1 MNKIK
6 SFFDKIFGNIE
17 YVVTI
22 ISVDGSVQKHLFSK
36 IIEING
42 ERYFNIQKI
51 EKFRRYD
58 FSYKKQILQSPLFF
72 YKDDVTE
79 MEYFINHE
87 YSFIKKDVSLKN
99 IERVLIKNIN
109 K

>member
-1 MNKIK
+1 MV
-6 SFFDKIFGNIE
+6 F
-17 YVVTI
+17 
-22 ISVDGSVQKHLFSK
+22 H
-36 IIEING
+36 
-42 ERYFNIQKI
+42 
-51 EKFRRYD
+51 
-58 FSYKKQILQSPLFF
+58 KKQILQSPLFF
-72 YKDDVTE
+72 YKDNVTE

>member
-36 IIEING
+36 IVDVDEFVTEING

-51 EKFRRYD
+51 EKFRRYG
-58 FSYKKQILQSPLFF
+58 FS
-72 YKDDVTE
+72 
-79 MEYFINHE
+79 
-87 YSFIKKDVSLKN
+87 
-99 IERVLIKNIN
+99 
-109 K
+109 